1 MINSD
6 IECRQKDFL
15 KRIKEIYTKTHFFVL
30 GPDVYAFRLR
40 IPSGVL
46 YVKSL
51 PGIREQCQKT

>member
-40 IPSGVL
+40 IH
-46 YVKSL
+46 
-51 PGIREQCQKT
+51 Q